1 MRPRVV
7 SRGAEGG
14 SAQGEEGNGDGGVGE
29 RDCEIKTK
37 SRRSCETR
45 ERKGNGQLP
54 FDLGAEL
61 LQLELTSLNLSVKVD
76 GSILGN
82 SLSATGS
89 NSSMNGM
96 MRKTE
101 KGIKR
106 SKSWVV
112 LLSCLPAAV
121 SLVGLRESL

>member
-1 MRPRVV
+1 MT
-7 SRGAEGG
+7 RGEYGSEGRG
-14 SAQGEEGNGDGGVGE
+14 GRERAQRKEGDGDGGVGE
-29 RDCEIKTK
+29 RDCEIRTK
-37 SRRSCETR
+37 NRRSCETG
-45 ERKGNGQLP
+45 ESKGNGQLP

-76 GSILGN
+76 GSMLGN

-89 NSSMNGM
+89 SNSMNGM

-106 SKSWVV
+106 SKS
-112 LLSCLPAAV
+112 
-121 SLVGLRESL
+121 